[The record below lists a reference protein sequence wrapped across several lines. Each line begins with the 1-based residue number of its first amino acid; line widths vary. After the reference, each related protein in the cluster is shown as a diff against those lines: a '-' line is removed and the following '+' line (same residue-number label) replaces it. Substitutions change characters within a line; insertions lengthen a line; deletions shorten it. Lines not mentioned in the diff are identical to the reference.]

1 MTGQSDTSSEP
12 REIYLLGIGTG
23 HSVGPPMHNCIA
35 KSLGL
40 PWTYHTKECPSIED
54 CLALLR
60 SKKCAGAAITM
71 PFKHSILAHLDE
83 RDQLIDSLNA
93 CNTVSKSADGEL
105 VGTNVDWC
113 GIAGALEEGRAG
125 LDEPAKKTGL
135 VIGAGGASRAAV
147 YALATQMGCTTIYI
161 LNRDVQEVLDL
172 QADIEAR
179 YIQKPRLVHLL
190 AEEQVSSLPT
200 PTYIV
205 GTVPDFE
212 PATKEEKTVK
222 SILEAF
228 LARPEKGVL
237 LDMCYRPRRTRHIRL
252 GEQLDWRTVEGIYVV
267 GHQAEHQW
275 AAWAGEEGASKLD
288 KDGMWREL
296 RKAADE
302 SALVTPKVQV

>member
-1 MTGQSDTSSEP
+1 MTGQSNISLEP

-23 HSVGPPMHNCIA
+23 HSVGPPMHNYIA

-40 PWTYHTKECPSIED
+40 PWTYHTKECPSIEE

-71 PFKHSILAHLDE
+71 PFKHTVLAHLDE
-83 RDQLIDSLNA
+83 YDDLAKTLNA
-93 CNTVSKSADGEL
+93 CNTVTHTTDDRLIGSSL
-105 VGTNVDWC
+105 DWC
-113 GIAGALEEGRAG
+113 GIAGALQESSVG
-125 LDEPAKKTGL
+125 LDEPAQKIGL
-135 VIGAGGASRAAV
+135 VIGAGGAARAAV
-147 YALATQMGCTTIYI
+147 YALATEMGCSTIYI

-172 QADIEAR
+172 QADVEAHYVR
-179 YIQKPRLVHLL
+179 KPSIVHLL
-190 AEEQVSSLPT
+190 AEEQLAGSAT

-212 PATKEEKTVK
+212 PSTNEEKTVK
-222 SILEAF
+222 AILAAV

-237 LDMCYRPRRTRHIRL
+237 LDMCYRPRRTRHIQL
-252 GEQLDWRTVEGIYVV
+252 GEQHGWRTIEGIHVV

-275 AAWAGEEGASKLD
+275 RAWAGEERVKKLD
-288 KDGMWREL
+288 NDGLWREL

-302 SALVTPKVQV
+302 SSLVTPKM